1 MSATRPPARSP
12 DYERQPE
19 ELEDLEELDQLEEL
33 GDEAI
38 IAQQTAAHALQPR
51 ANVSEESRSVV
62 ITEHPERRDS
72 RPPRNALPKSS
83 VEATLVIRDRRALDE
98 MRQKIVRRQKQKQA
112 HGRRAL
118 YLWGALGL
126 VAFVLGGIVAFLAT
140 EAHPGSATADSIVG
154 NARRGIPEPAFDP
167 RRTPGPHRLV
177 RKPPSSP
184 TRRPPCRTQALVL
197 LDWPAAGSVHD
208 RPGAGTS
215 YERTGEALGSPK
227 GRTGAR
233 CLAVARA
240 ARGEGTLP
248 SRQFAANDDS

>member
-1 MSATRPPARSP
+1 M
-12 DYERQPE
+12 
-19 ELEDLEELDQLEEL
+19 LEDLEELEELDQLEEL

-112 HGRRAL
+112 HGRRVL

-140 EAHPGSATADSIVG
+140 EAHSGSATADVQSSATHAEVSPSQPSI
-154 NARRGIPEPAFDP
+154 PAAPPAPIASSASP
-167 RRTPGPHRLV
+167 RAVRLDDLPV
-177 RKPPSSP
+177 ERKP
-184 TRRPPCRTQALVL
+184 
-197 LDWPAAGSVHD
+197 
-208 RPGAGTS
+208 
-215 YERTGEALGSPK
+215 
-227 GRTGAR
+227 
-233 CLAVARA
+233 
-240 ARGEGTLP
+240 
-248 SRQFAANDDS
+248 